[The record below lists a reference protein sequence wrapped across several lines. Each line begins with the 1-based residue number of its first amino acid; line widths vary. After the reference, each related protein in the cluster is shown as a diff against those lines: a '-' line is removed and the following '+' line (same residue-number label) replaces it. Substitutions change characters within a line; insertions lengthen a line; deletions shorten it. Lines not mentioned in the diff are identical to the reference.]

1 MRIVLKNVSLFFPT
15 ICVFPADRI
24 LLYVFCS
31 HLLLQNIVFHLQHCA
46 TQCAAPKLWKQLK

>member
-24 LLYVFCS
+24 LFVCF
-31 HLLLQNIVFHLQHCA
+31 LLTPTTPKYSLPP
-46 TQCAAPKLWKQLK
+46 AALRNPMRRSEAVETA